1 MLFPTNNL
9 AASIEL
15 NQDVYFFVANK
26 LPRLGL
32 WLRQGTGW
40 FGTAAPPSRV
50 EKTDR
55 EIRPISHTPVC
66 VLNLLGRL
74 RSC

>member
-1 MLFPTNNL
+1 MLFPTSNQ
-9 AASIEL
+9 AVSIAL
-15 NQDVYFFVANK
+15 NQNVYFFVANK
-26 LPRLGL
+26 LLHLGL

-55 EIRPISHTPVC
+55 EIRAMSLMPVC
-66 VLNLLGRL
+66 V
-74 RSC
+74 